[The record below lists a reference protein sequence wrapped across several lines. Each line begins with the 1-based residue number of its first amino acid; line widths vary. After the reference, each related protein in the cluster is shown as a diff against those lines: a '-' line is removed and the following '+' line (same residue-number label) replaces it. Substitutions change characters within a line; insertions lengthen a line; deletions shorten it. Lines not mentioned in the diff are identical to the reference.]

1 MECRAARVVGL
12 LRFDVGR
19 SNHLGPF
26 LGLVTDE
33 PPKFG
38 RRAWNHFAAQ
48 IGGPR
53 LNPGIGDKLNRRSM
67 RPTWH
72 MRHAEVF

>member
-19 SNHLGPF
+19 SNHLDPF
-26 LGLVTDE
+26 LGLVSDDL
-33 PPKFG
+33 PNSG
-38 RRAWNHFAAQ
+38 RRAWMHFAAP
-48 IGGPR
+48 IGKPR
-53 LNPGIGDKLNRRSM
+53 LNPRIGDELNRRSM
-67 RPTWH
+67 RPAWH